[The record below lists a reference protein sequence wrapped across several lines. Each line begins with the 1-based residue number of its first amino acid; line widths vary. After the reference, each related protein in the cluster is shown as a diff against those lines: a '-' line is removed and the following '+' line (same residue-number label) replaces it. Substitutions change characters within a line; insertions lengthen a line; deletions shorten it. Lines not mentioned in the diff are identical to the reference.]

1 MGKISGTAAVVWIA
15 IVVPVL
21 VLAVIIIFGDLHFNV
36 STQPVQAPVVDAPRS
51 PATAQCPVGWR
62 ATTGTDPDSRYN
74 FVTCT
79 DGTIIITIREN
90 QQPTGF
96 NTKTG
101 QFLSAG
107 EVSTILNA
115 PR

>member
-1 MGKISGTAAVVWIA
+1 MSKITRAAAGWIA
-15 IVVPVL
+15 AGLVAAILIGVLLFGNLHFSVSTAPIPSPVL
-21 VLAVIIIFGDLHFNV
+21 DT
-36 STQPVQAPVVDAPRS
+36 SRS
-51 PATAQCPVGWR
+51 PAAAQCPTGWKS
-62 ATTGTDPDSRYN
+62 TTGTDPDSRYN

-79 DGTIIITIREN
+79 DSVMIITIREN